1 MADIVPF
8 QKRKPPGVKT
18 ASAMTPRP
26 APRNS
31 HELCCA
37 DADAARAMIDVILH
51 ALPNMPA
58 SVAGE
63 MSGELAEIRMRLGE
77 LADKAAWFSKPPKGA
92 A

>member
-8 QKRKPPGVKT
+8 QKRKPPGIKSPGVAPVVK
-18 ASAMTPRP
+18 
-26 APRNS
+26 PRNS
-31 HELCCA
+31 HELCSHDITA
-37 DADAARAMIDVILH
+37 GLNSYETIIK
-51 ALPNMPA
+51 ALLNMPA
-58 SVAGE
+58 SAAGE